1 MTRLATV
8 SEGVEGEGRAR
19 LRRLVRLAGAAAM
32 AAALAACAQFQTV
45 PRPTPITQA
54 PTAPSASTRPDDG
67 VLRVGLLLP
76 LTGGSA
82 ALGEA
87 MQRAAQ
93 MAVFD
98 TGTQVELLPRDTG
111 DSPNA
116 AGEAARSAIAQGA
129 DIILGPLFSK
139 SVAPVAQQAR
149 AAGINVVAFSTDT
162 AQAGGNVFLLSF
174 LPQQAIDRI
183 VGYGASQGMR
193 RFALLAPRSAYGQ
206 IVSRALTEAAIK
218 YNVEAP
224 VIELYDSKLSD
235 PTPLQQKLQSSQV
248 DAVIVADVGSR
259 LSVVAPMLGYSGV
272 TAKLMGT
279 GQWDDPQV
287 NRQSYLAG
295 AWYAAPDPSRRADF
309 ESRYAQQFGGPP
321 PRLATLAYDAVA
333 LTAALAGQ
341 PASGGN
347 PFNTTALQDPNG
359 FVGIDGIFRF
369 GPNGLVQRGLAVLQ
383 AEPTGPT
390 VVEAAPDSFSGA
402 AF

>member
-1 MTRLATV
+1 M
-8 SEGVEGEGRAR
+8 
-19 LRRLVRLAGAAAM
+19 RLAGAAAM
-32 AAALAACAQFQTV
+32 AAALAACAQTV

-54 PTAPSASTRPDDG
+54 PTLAPNAPTRPDDG

-76 LTGGSA
+76 LSGGSA
-82 ALGEA
+82 SLGEA

-111 DSPNA
+111 DNPA
-116 AGEAARSAIAQGA
+116 TAGEAARSVIAQGA

-139 SVAPVAQQAR
+139 SVSPVAQQAR
-149 AAGINVVAFSTDT
+149 SAGINVVAFSTDT
-162 AQAGGNVFLLSF
+162 AQAGGNVFLMSF

-206 IVSRALTEAAIK
+206 IVSRALTEAAVK

-235 PTPLQQKLQSSQV
+235 PTELQQKLQATQV
-248 DAVIVADVGSR
+248 DAVIVADVGNR
-259 LSVVAPMLGYSGV
+259 LSVVAPMLGYSGI

-333 LTAALAGQ
+333 LTASLASQ
-341 PASGGN
+341 PASGN
-347 PFNTTALQDPNG
+347 PFNATALQDPNG

-369 GPNGLVQRGLAVLQ
+369 GPNGLVQRGLAVLEAQ
-383 AEPTGPT
+383 PTGPT
-390 VVEAAPDSFSGA
+390 VVESAPDSFSGA

>member
-1 MTRLATV
+1 
-8 SEGVEGEGRAR
+8 
-19 LRRLVRLAGAAAM
+19 M
-32 AAALAACAQFQTV
+32 AAALAACAQTV

-54 PTAPSASTRPDDG
+54 PTLGPAAPTRPDDG

-76 LTGGSA
+76 LSGGSA
-82 ALGEA
+82 SLGEA

-111 DSPNA
+111 DNPA
-116 AGEAARSAIAQGA
+116 TAGEAARSVIAQGA

-139 SVAPVAQQAR
+139 SVSPVAQQAR
-149 AAGINVVAFSTDT
+149 SAGINVVAFSTDT

-174 LPQQAIDRI
+174 LPQQAVDRI

-206 IVSRALTEAAIK
+206 IVSRALTEAAVK

-224 VIELYDSKLSD
+224 VVELYDSKLSD
-235 PTPLQQKLQSSQV
+235 PTELQQKLQATQV
-248 DAVIVADVGSR
+248 DAVIVADVGNR
-259 LSVVAPMLGYSGV
+259 LSVVAPMLGYSGI

-287 NRQSYLAG
+287 SRQSYLAG
-295 AWYAAPDPSRRADF
+295 AWYAAPDPTRRADF
-309 ESRYAQQFGGPP
+309 ETRYAQQFGGPP

-333 LTAALAGQ
+333 LTASLASQ
-341 PASGGN
+341 PAGGN

-369 GPNGLVQRGLAVLQ
+369 GPNGLVQRGLAVLEAQ
-383 AEPTGPT
+383 PTGPT
-390 VVEAAPDSFSGA
+390 VVESAPDSFSGA

>member
-1 MTRLATV
+1 MGRGRSRLN
-8 SEGVEGEGRAR
+8 
-19 LRRLVRLAGAAAM
+19 RLVRLAGAAAM
-32 AAALAACAQFQTV
+32 AAALAACAQTV

-54 PTAPSASTRPDDG
+54 PTLAPNAPTRPDDG

-76 LTGGSA
+76 LSGGSA
-82 ALGEA
+82 SLGEA

-111 DSPNA
+111 DNPA
-116 AGEAARSAIAQGA
+116 TAGEAARSVIAQGA

-139 SVAPVAQQAR
+139 SVSPVAQQAR
-149 AAGINVVAFSTDT
+149 SAGINVVAFSTDT
-162 AQAGGNVFLLSF
+162 AQAGGNVFLMSF

-206 IVSRALTEAAIK
+206 IVSRALTEAAVK

-235 PTPLQQKLQSSQV
+235 PTELQQKLQATQV
-248 DAVIVADVGSR
+248 DAVIVADVGNR
-259 LSVVAPMLGYSGV
+259 LSVVAPMLGYSGI

-333 LTAALAGQ
+333 LTASLASQ
-341 PASGGN
+341 PASGN
-347 PFNTTALQDPNG
+347 PFNATALQDPNG

-369 GPNGLVQRGLAVLQ
+369 GPNGLVQRGLAVLEAQ
-383 AEPTGPT
+383 PTGPT
-390 VVEAAPDSFSGA
+390 VVESAPDSFSGA

>member
-8 SEGVEGEGRAR
+8 SEGSIGRGGAG
-19 LRRLVRLAGAAAM
+19 LRRLVRLAGAAVL

-45 PRPTPITQA
+45 PRPTPIAQA
-54 PTAPSASTRPDDG
+54 PTAAAPTRPDDG
-67 VLRVGLLLP
+67 VLRVGMLLP
-76 LTGGSA
+76 LSGGSA
-82 ALGEA
+82 SLGEA

-111 DSPNA
+111 DSPNQAGQA
-116 AGEAARSAIAQGA
+116 AQAVIAQGA

-139 SVAPVAQQAR
+139 SVGPVAQQAR

-183 VGYGASQGMR
+183 VGYGVSQGMR
-193 RFALLAPRSAYGQ
+193 RYALLAPRSAYGQ
-206 IVSRALTEAAIK
+206 LVSRALTEAVTK
-218 YNVEAP
+218 YGAEAP
-224 VIELYDSKLSD
+224 VVELYDSKLSD
-235 PTPLQQKLQSSQV
+235 PTPLQQRLQSTPV
-248 DAVIVADVGSR
+248 DAVILADVGNR

-287 NRQSYLAG
+287 NRQPYLAG
-295 AWYAAPDPSRRADF
+295 AWYAAPDPSHRADF

-321 PRLATLAYDAVA
+321 PRLASLAYDAVA
-333 LTAALAGQ
+333 LTAALASQ
-341 PASGGN
+341 PASGSN
-347 PFNTTALQDPNG
+347 PFNTVALQDPNG

-390 VVEAAPDSFSGA
+390 VVEAAPESFSGA

>member
-1 MTRLATV
+1 MGRGRSRLN
-8 SEGVEGEGRAR
+8 
-19 LRRLVRLAGAAAM
+19 RLVRLAGAAAM
-32 AAALAACAQFQTV
+32 AAALAACAQTV

-54 PTAPSASTRPDDG
+54 PTLGPAAPTRPDDG

-76 LTGGSA
+76 LSGGSA
-82 ALGEA
+82 SLGEA

-111 DSPNA
+111 DNPA
-116 AGEAARSAIAQGA
+116 TAGEAARSVIAQGA

-139 SVAPVAQQAR
+139 SVSPVAQQAR
-149 AAGINVVAFSTDT
+149 SAGINVVAFSTDT
-162 AQAGGNVFLLSF
+162 AQAGGNVFLMSF

-206 IVSRALTEAAIK
+206 IVSRALTEAAVR

-224 VIELYDSKLSD
+224 VIELYDNKLSD
-235 PTPLQQKLQSSQV
+235 PTELQQKLQATQV
-248 DAVIVADVGSR
+248 DAVIVADVGNR
-259 LSVVAPMLGYSGV
+259 LSVVAPMLGYSGI

-333 LTAALAGQ
+333 LTASLAGQ
-341 PASGGN
+341 PSSGSN
-347 PFNTTALQDPNG
+347 PFNATALQDPNG

-369 GPNGLVQRGLAVLQ
+369 GPNGLVQRGLAVLEAQ
-383 AEPTGPT
+383 PTGPT
-390 VVEAAPDSFSGA
+390 VVESAPDSFSGA

>member
-1 MTRLATV
+1 
-8 SEGVEGEGRAR
+8 
-19 LRRLVRLAGAAAM
+19 M
-32 AAALAACAQFQTV
+32 AAALAACAQTV
-45 PRPTPITQA
+45 PRPTPIAQA
-54 PTAPSASTRPDDG
+54 PTLAPHAPTRPDDG

-76 LTGGSA
+76 LSGGSA
-82 ALGEA
+82 SLGEA

-116 AGEAARSAIAQGA
+116 AGEAARSVIAQGA

-139 SVAPVAQQAR
+139 SISPVAQQAR
-149 AAGINVVAFSTDT
+149 SAGINVVAFSTDT

-206 IVSRALTEAAIK
+206 IVSRALTEAAVK

-235 PTPLQQKLQSSQV
+235 PTELQQKLQATQV
-248 DAVIVADVGSR
+248 DAVIVADVGNR
-259 LSVVAPMLGYSGV
+259 LSVVAPMLGYSGI

-295 AWYAAPDPSRRADF
+295 AWYAAPDPTRRADF

-333 LTAALAGQ
+333 LTASLASQ
-341 PASGGN
+341 PASGN

-369 GPNGLVQRGLAVLQ
+369 GPNGLVQRGLAVLEAQ
-383 AEPTGPT
+383 PTGPT
-390 VVEAAPDSFSGA
+390 VVESAPDSFSGA